1 MPDKSDA
8 SRPLAHS
15 IDGACEEADCGRS
28 YMYGE
33 ISAGRLPAKKMGRR
47 TIILDEDLRD
57 WLKRLPSFNQAAA

>member
-1 MPDKSDA
+1 MPEKSDA

-28 YMYGE
+28 YLYGQ
-33 ISAGRLPAKKMGRR
+33 ISAGRLRAKKMGRR

-57 WLKRLPSFNQAAA
+57 FLMRLPDYNEAAA